1 MRDLIDYFG
10 DTYTIFL
17 CTPIAKELCEACDEI
32 LVLEDGTLKSVIPA
46 DADALAAMQPAAP
59 VKDATVPEEPQKRKR
74 SRWAMLTEKSGAFE
88 VLEGDEKEDKN

>member
-17 CTPIAKELCEACDEI
+17 CTPVAKELCEACDEI

-46 DADALAAMQPAAP
+46 DADALAAMQFDTP
-59 VKDATVPEEPQKRKR
+59 VKYATAPEEPQKRKR
-74 SRWAMLTEKSGAFE
+74 SRWAMLTEKSGTFE
-88 VLEGDEKEDKN
+88 VLEGDEKEGKN